1 MEREYNKNINVE
13 RESICT
19 LHCGV
24 ELYDSPGTMS
34 RVDRGLLVPTEL
46 VKNTFTV

>member
-1 MEREYNKNINVE
+1 MERDVIECG
-13 RESICT
+13 SIM

-24 ELYDSPGTMS
+24 EWYDSPGTMS

-46 VKNTFTV
+46 VANTLTV